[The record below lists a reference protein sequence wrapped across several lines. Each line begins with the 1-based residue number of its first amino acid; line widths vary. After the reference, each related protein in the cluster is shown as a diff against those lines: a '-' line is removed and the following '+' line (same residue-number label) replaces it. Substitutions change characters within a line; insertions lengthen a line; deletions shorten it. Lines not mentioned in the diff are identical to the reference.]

1 MILINF
7 VFAIIEFVLLLLIS
21 FVYLIAFLI
30 DDLDFFWKTNQD
42 YFRGFF
48 QNISQYN
55 GMDEIMSKMK
65 SAKFQNRRDN
75 LPIN

>member
-42 YFRGFF
+42 YFRGLF